1 MEIKVIKN
9 IDLFSQL
16 EDKWNSLLQ
25 RCENR
30 DILFSHQWYYCWA
43 NSFILDNELFV
54 VTAKDSE
61 KYHAIL
67 PLIKIKYKKKGI
79 TFKALK
85 SITNDFSERFDILF
99 AKPSS
104 DIISQMLKKAFDA
117 SRSKIL
123 ILEKLPENSLMLRY
137 INDSCDLLGYHYI
150 IKNQYENSLIRIEDN
165 FEDYF
170 NRLASKF
177 KKNVRAAEKKTFQR
191 GAIELARPKSQ
202 EDLDDILERGF
213 KVEAQSWKGK
223 VGSAIA
229 QNEKVKNFYSRL
241 AREYF
246 KSGNLEL
253 FLLKNCEDDI
263 AFLFCIGNYGCIK
276 ALKIGMNEK
285 FRNIGPGM
293 MISKKVLE
301 TMFLE
306 KKYKL
311 WDFGGGPARWKSDW
325 SNETEKYYKVFIFKN
340 SMLGKI
346 LYKFAKNYQQF

>member
-1 MEIKVIKN
+1 MEIKIIKN
-9 IDLFSQL
+9 IDRFSQL
-16 EDKWNSLLQ
+16 EDKWNRLLDQ
-25 RCENR
+25 CENK
-30 DILFSHQWYYCWA
+30 DVLFSHQWYYCWI
-43 NSFILDNELFV
+43 NSFISGNELFI
-54 VTAKDSE
+54 VTAIDSE
-61 KYHAIL
+61 EYHAIL

-79 TFKALK
+79 KFKAIQ

-99 AKPSS
+99 DKPSC

-117 SRSKIL
+117 SKSKIL
-123 ILEKLPENSLMLRY
+123 ILEKLPKNSIVLRY
-137 INDSCDLLGYHYI
+137 IKDSCNLLGYHYI
-150 IKNQYENSLIRIEDN
+150 IKDQYENRLIRIQN
-165 FEDYF
+165 SFEDHVKKL
-170 NRLASKF
+170 RSKNF
-177 KKNVRAAEKKTFQR
+177 KNSLRKTQR
-191 GAIELARPKSQ
+191 KAIERGQIELLQPKSMDEINQ
-202 EDLDDILERGF
+202 ILVRGF

-223 VGSAIA
+223 RGSAIA
-229 QNEKVKNFYSRL
+229 QNEKVKNFYTML

-293 MISKKVLE
+293 MITKKVLE
-301 TMFLE
+301 KLFLE

-325 SNETEKYYKVFIFKN
+325 SYEIEKLYKIFIFKN
-340 SMLGKI
+340 NLTGKI
-346 LYKFAKNYQQF
+346 LYNLAKGLY